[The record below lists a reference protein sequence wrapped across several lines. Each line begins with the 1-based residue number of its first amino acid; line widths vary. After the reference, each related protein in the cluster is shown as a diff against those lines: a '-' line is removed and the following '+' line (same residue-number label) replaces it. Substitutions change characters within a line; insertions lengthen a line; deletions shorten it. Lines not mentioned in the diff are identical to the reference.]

1 MKTAFFL
8 ILFVLT
14 ACDQPAT
21 NRRSLSNYTPFESS
35 AVSGTGTATGTSTG
49 TGGSTV
55 DAESATEDSF
65 AQTNNYGAG
74 FESCNLNVYKDNAVI
89 GQVSVCKNSNQET
102 SVKVKYSRQ
111 DYAERN
117 CLIPSHKLS
126 NGSSFY
132 LGVPQCMFHA
142 TGQILNG
149 QLVKNRSGFT
159 QYAINNIMVMKQTSL
174 NAYFGCMDAVV
185 NHIAAYCPTVTDTS
199 CNLYNANPQMKA
211 YCQQCITNAYNSMNN
226 LCNQFKANHSYLS
239 FDV

>member
-1 MKTAFFL
+1 MALFL
-8 ILFVLT
+8 IC

-21 NRRSLSNYTPFESS
+21 NRRSLSNYTPFESALNS
-35 AVSGTGTATGTSTG
+35 NNSNNTNNNNSENITSE
-49 TGGSTV
+49 
-55 DAESATEDSF
+55 DATENSF
-65 AQTNNYGAG
+65 TQTNNYGAG
-74 FESCNLNVYKDNAVI
+74 FESCNLNIYKDNAVI

-102 SVKVKYSRQ
+102 SVKTKYSKQ
-111 DYAERN
+111 DYAERT

-132 LGVPQCMFHA
+132 LGVPQCMFHGS
-142 TGQILNG
+142 GQILNG

-174 NAYFGCMDAVV
+174 NAYFACMDAVV

-199 CNLYNANPQMKA
+199 CNMYNVNPQMKA
-211 YCQQCITNAYNSMNN
+211 YCQQCITNAYNSMTN
-226 LCNQFKANHSYLS
+226 LCNQFKSGHSYLS